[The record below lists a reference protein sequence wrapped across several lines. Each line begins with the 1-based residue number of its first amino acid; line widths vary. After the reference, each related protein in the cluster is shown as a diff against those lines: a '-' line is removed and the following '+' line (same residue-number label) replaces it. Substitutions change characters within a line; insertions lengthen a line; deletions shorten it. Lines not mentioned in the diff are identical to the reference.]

1 MPSGQEDRTM
11 ATPRKN
17 GDEQRM
23 VSRTYRAAI
32 RIGEDFITMEE
43 TIALPLDASDEE
55 VTQAVDLGW
64 RIFRAQR
71 EAADVQVTDIRSA
84 IGTPAPITV
93 RDPDS
98 PASDKQRN
106 YIVTLQD
113 NLAWNSEHLAAYAEE
128 QSVDLVTMTKGQ
140 ASLFIDGLKKLAEE
154 RTAYGDSA
162 RAKAP
167 ASTPQQTRLAEPA
180 AQSSNGGQASAGQSG
195 APVNEKQIHA
205 MERLA
210 QQQGLDLDRESRRR
224 FDVDAHGLTYEQ
236 ASSLLR
242 ELQRPAS
249 GRRAVN
255 EPAL

>member
-1 MPSGQEDRTM
+1 M
-11 ATPRKN
+11 ATPRKS
-17 GDEQRM
+17 GDEQRL

-55 VTQAVDLGW
+55 VTQAVELGW

-71 EAADVQVTDIRSA
+71 EAADAQVNDIRST

-113 NLAWNSEHLAAYAEE
+113 NLSWNSEHLAAYADE
-128 QSVDLVTMTKGQ
+128 QNVDLVTMTKGQ
-140 ASLFIDGLKKLAEE
+140 ASLFIDGLKKLADE
-154 RTAYGDSA
+154 RVTYGDSA
-162 RAKAP
+162 RAKASSGSAQP
-167 ASTPQQTRLAEPA
+167 TRPAEPA
-180 AQSSNGGQASAGQSG
+180 TNGGGSGQASS

-210 QQQGLDLDRESRRR
+210 QQHGLDLDREARQR
-224 FDVDAHGLTYEQ
+224 FDVDAHSLTYEQ

-242 ELQRPAS
+242 ELQRPAA
-249 GRRAVN
+249 GRRSVS
-255 EPAL
+255 ESAL

>member
-1 MPSGQEDRTM
+1 M

-17 GDEQRM
+17 SDERM

-55 VTQAVDLGW
+55 VTQALELGW

-71 EAADVQVTDIRSA
+71 EAADAQVTDIRSA

-113 NLAWNSEHLAAYAEE
+113 NLTWNSEHLAAYAEE
-128 QSVDLVTMTKGQ
+128 QNVDLVTMTKGQ

-154 RTAYGDSA
+154 RAAYGDGA

-167 ASTPQQTRLAEPA
+167 SSAPQPTRPAEPSTPAT
-180 AQSSNGGQASAGQSG
+180 
-195 APVNEKQIHA
+195 PVNEKQLHA

-210 QQQGLDLDRESRRR
+210 QQQGIDLDRESRQR
-224 FDVDAHGLTYEQ
+224 FDVDAQGLTYEQ

-242 ELQRPAS
+242 DLQRPAN

>member
-1 MPSGQEDRTM
+1 M
-11 ATPRKN
+11 ANPRKS
-17 GDEQRM
+17 GDERM

-55 VTQAVDLGW
+55 VTQAVELGW

-71 EAADVQVTDIRSA
+71 EAADAQVADIRSA
-84 IGTPAPITV
+84 IGAPAPITV

-113 NLAWNSEHLAAYAEE
+113 NLTWNSEHLAAYAEE
-128 QSVDLVTMTKGQ
+128 QNVDLVTMTKGQ

-167 ASTPQQTRLAEPA
+167 ASTPQANAPQHTRPAEPA
-180 AQSSNGGQASAGQSG
+180 IHSTSSGGAAGQASSGQTN

-210 QQQGLDLDRESRRR
+210 QQQGLDLDAESRRR
-224 FDVDAHGLTYEQ
+224 FGIVAHSLSYEQ

-242 ELQRPAS
+242 DLQRPAT